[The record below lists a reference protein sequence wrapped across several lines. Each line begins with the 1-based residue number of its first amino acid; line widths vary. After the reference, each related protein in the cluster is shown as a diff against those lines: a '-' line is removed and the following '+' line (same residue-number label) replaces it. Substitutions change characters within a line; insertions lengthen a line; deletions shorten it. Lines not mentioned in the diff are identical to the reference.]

1 MSITDDIPVD
11 TRISAALHPGVVTKI
26 DGYGDDTKDTLADT
40 MTAFSVAYEGVR
52 AVWDARGKVEM
63 DTSKT
68 ADARLLQLDTFAKK
82 KLDAITR
89 RFDATR
95 DRLVKGIGFLEGE
108 LAQPLTEKAASA
120 MGAEI
125 RAHVKAL
132 TTAERGAFIE
142 RAMSDGDEETVA
154 ALLGAKPYLSGMT
167 PEMQVA
173 HTRHWNT
180 LRQPEKAK
188 RLHVLQQAKA
198 MIERDAGKV
207 FKAMED
213 AVGGTSTKARMVREA
228 QMAADKATSA

>member
-82 KLDAITR
+82 KLDTITR
-89 RFDATR
+89 SFDATR

-132 TTAERGAFIE
+132 TTSERGAFIE
-142 RAMSDGDEETVA
+142 RAMSNGDEETVA